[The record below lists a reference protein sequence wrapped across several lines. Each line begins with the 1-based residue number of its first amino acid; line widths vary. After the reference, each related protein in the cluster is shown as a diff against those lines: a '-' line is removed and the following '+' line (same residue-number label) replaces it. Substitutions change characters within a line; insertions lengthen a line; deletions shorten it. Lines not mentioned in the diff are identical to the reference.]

1 MKYFLIYNNNVTL
14 LAKKQRS
21 KEKAKKK
28 QRKIK
33 EMDTCTGCKSV
44 NYIVGSKEHSE
55 NLHFD
60 EQTKSWWCYGCC
72 GYAEVRHNETDNLPV
87 VSIITR
93 EVIKK

>member
-1 MKYFLIYNNNVTL
+1 
-14 LAKKQRS
+14 
-21 KEKAKKK
+21 
-28 QRKIK
+28 
-33 EMDTCTGCKSV
+33 MDTCTGCKSV

-72 GYAEVRHNETDNLPV
+72 GYAEVIYNVTV

-93 EVIKK
+93 VVIKKE

>member
-14 LAKKQRS
+14 LA
-21 KEKAKKK
+21 KK

-44 NYIVGSKEHSE
+44 NYIVGSKEHYD

-72 GYAEVRHNETDNLPV
+72 GYAEVSYNDTNSMPV
-87 VSIITR
+87 VNIITR
-93 EVIKK
+93 EVIKKE

>member
-1 MKYFLIYNNNVTL
+1 
-14 LAKKQRS
+14 
-21 KEKAKKK
+21 
-28 QRKIK
+28 
-33 EMDTCTGCKSV
+33 MDTCTGCKSV

-72 GYAEVRHNETDNLPV
+72 GYAEVIYNVPV

-93 EVIKK
+93 VVIKKE